1 MKDPNQEALRWFI
14 QSEDDLEF
22 VRWLS
27 GEKKFLDKRCF
38 VAQQSAEKAMKT
50 CLYAKRERIVI
61 GHSFSTFY

>member
-27 GEKKFLDKRCF
+27 GEKKFLDKGCF
-38 VAQQSAEKAMKT
+38 VAQQRGKEIF
-50 CLYAKRERIVI
+50 R
-61 GHSFSTFY
+61 